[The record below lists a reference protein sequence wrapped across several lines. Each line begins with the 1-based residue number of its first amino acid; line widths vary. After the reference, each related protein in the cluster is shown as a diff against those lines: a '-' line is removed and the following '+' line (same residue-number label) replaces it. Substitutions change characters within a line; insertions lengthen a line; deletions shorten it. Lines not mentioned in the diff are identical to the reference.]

1 MLYPQTLPKLLRQV
15 ISQPSN
21 QNKVIVLYQ
30 ITIES
35 RKFKGWKSF
44 KKSFTKQRVF
54 SISIELGGK
63 NFFLKRWY
71 LALETVKRNRNSY
84 PLIRGK
90 LLLLFH
96 RTIYQDFQLLAK
108 SLKIVQVLQSSNLI
122 SSNFPQGNK
131 LKYIKRFHYKISTC
145 DMAYKQIRNWPKYLT
160 IENWV
165 KI

>member
-1 MLYPQTLPKLLRQV
+1 MIKIQSDSIVPDNNRIQKVQRLKEFQKEFYKTESFFYLYR
-15 ISQPSN
+15 I
-21 QNKVIVLYQ
+21 
-30 ITIES
+30 
-35 RKFKGWKSF
+35 
-44 KKSFTKQRVF
+44 
-54 SISIELGGK
+54 GGK
-63 NFFLKRWY
+63 IFFLKRWY

-122 SSNFPQGNK
+122 SSNFSQGNK

-160 IENWV
+160 IEN
-165 KI
+165 